1 MNDKIKSKVV
11 NPQFADDNFKAKGL
25 TFAVES
31 THETKDGQP
40 INIDIQRI
48 DAIYNPEFDNIIDVY
63 RHPVMF
69 KSAPYGISFAD
80 QGFVDNGRKIINL
93 DKSVVQPGSKSS
105 SSINDFAYQAP

>member
-1 MNDKIKSKVV
+1 
-11 NPQFADDNFKAKGL
+11 
-25 TFAVES
+25 
-31 THETKDGQP
+31 
-40 INIDIQRI
+40 
-48 DAIYNPEFDNIIDVY
+48 
-63 RHPVMF
+63 MF